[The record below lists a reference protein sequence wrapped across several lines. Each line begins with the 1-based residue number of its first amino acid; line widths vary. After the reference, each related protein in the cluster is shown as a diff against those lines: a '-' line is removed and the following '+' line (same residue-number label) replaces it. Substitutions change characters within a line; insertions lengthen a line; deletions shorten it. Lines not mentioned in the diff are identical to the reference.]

1 MLISKKYDTNAV
13 VCFKIISGEE
23 VVAKVIEENDVGFVV
38 SKPCTVVPS
47 HQGIGLMQTLLCA
60 ELNSNITLNHRHV
73 IMHSPASSQIE
84 SHYIQTTTG
93 IQTSQSGLIT

>member
-23 VVAKVIEENDVGFVV
+23 IVAKVIEENDTGFVI
-38 SKPCTVVPS
+38 SKPLTVVPS
-47 HQGIGLMQTLLCA
+47 HQGVGLMQALVCA
-60 ELNSNITLNHRHV
+60 ELNSNITLNHQHV
-73 IMHSPASSQIE
+73 IMHSPANSQIE